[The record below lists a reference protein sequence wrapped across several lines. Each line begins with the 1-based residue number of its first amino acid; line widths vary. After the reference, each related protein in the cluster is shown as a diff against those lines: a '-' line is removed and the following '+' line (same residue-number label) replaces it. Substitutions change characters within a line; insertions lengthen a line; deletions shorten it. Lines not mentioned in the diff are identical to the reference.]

1 MSCINGTCSC
11 APETNRC
18 GNQCVD
24 VLTDPTNCG
33 GCGRACNPGQICV
46 NGACQ

>member
-1 MSCINGTCSC
+1 
-11 APETNRC
+11 
-18 GNQCVD
+18 